1 MDAKI
6 RLQRALQILEDAER
20 VGTLSDIEKDIV
32 LNELREAYLAVRFG
46 EVTSN
51 VAEEEVAVVPA
62 AEPPQEE
69 PATNLA
75 DAEEEDEG
83 VAESG
88 DEPEIEVEILFD
100 ESEEEPE
107 VEEPAAEEAVDV
119 QPQPEPVAEPEPE
132 PEPVAEPKPVA
143 EPEPVAEPVAEPT
156 PEPQTVS
163 QEPKAVRRSAIL
175 SLYDDSASQPRLGE
189 QFHEPQSVADV
200 ISRPKGLAET
210 APVKSLREAIGLA
223 DKFLLI
229 NELFNGDAATYE
241 NAIDNLDEQR
251 TFDDCIIYISE
262 HFSWRAQSDGAKLM
276 MELLQ
281 RKYNA

>member
-62 AEPPQEE
+62 AEPLQEE

-107 VEEPAAEEAVDV
+107 VEEPAAEEPVDV
-119 QPQPEPVAEPEPE
+119 EPQPEPVVEPVAEPVAEPEPI
-132 PEPVAEPKPVA
+132 
-143 EPEPVAEPVAEPT
+143 AEPT